1 MTTRKLLRY
10 GEFKRRMKFRDFENK
25 AAVSYINKY
34 VQKELINEDWT
45 KLLES
50 WKFLQELL
58 GFDYLMGGISLICSQ
73 RAPNKTDRLPFSEKQ
88 KRSDRKIAT
97 QHRKVMKELRD
108 VTNRVLRINP
118 SKSSLEMVDIIRLR
132 ALLFDYCKDEHYKS
146 GSDLRIWKQ
155 DRRLASYET
164 ARNLMIAVP
173 TIKITAVQDG
183 TSQKFWTDKMQVN
196 KSYKTFR
203 DPEVN
208 FLNAIFV
215 LLKRR
220 VGALRERDVD
230 TVSSFFLFWRFER
243 LSKYD
248 EEIRD
253 LSLRLINRTK
263 TFIKN
268 GEVVGVD
275 DQKSG
280 LHRYIAMTKQSM

>member
-1 MTTRKLLRY
+1 
-10 GEFKRRMKFRDFENK
+10 
-25 AAVSYINKY
+25 

-58 GFDYLMGGISLICSQ
+58 GFEYLVGGISLICSE
-73 RAPNKTDRLPFSEKQ
+73 RAANKTDRLPFSEKQ

-97 QHRKVMKELRD
+97 QHRKGMKELRD
-108 VTNRVLRINP
+108 VTSRVLRINA
-118 SKSSLEMVDIIRLR
+118 SKSSLEIVDIIRLQ

-146 GSDLRIWKQ
+146 GSDLRAWKK
-155 DRRLASYET
+155 DRRLASYEMS
-164 ARNLMIAVP
+164 RNLMIEVP
-173 TIKITAVQDG
+173 TIKIASGPDG
-183 TSQKFWTDKMQVN
+183 TSQKTSNHKIQGD
-196 KSYKTFR
+196 KSYRTFR
-203 DPEVN
+203 DPEMN

-220 VGALRERDVD
+220 EGALRERDVD

-253 LSLRLINRTK
+253 LSLRLINKTK
-263 TFIKN
+263 AFLKN
-268 GEVVGVD
+268 GEVVGID
-275 DQKSG
+275 DQERG